1 MQLANDIPRLRSRF
15 IKVVMPILAFVLGL
29 NLPRSFSLLTLICAG
44 GLVAWRAD
52 LPSLRRHPV
61 VGWSILLLIGFG
73 LIYSIRQLQLEVWIW
88 NGKTL
93 ADAATVTLLPTT
105 CLALGWL
112 WRQHHQDLRSGHGLV
127 AAFTIGGLVYVSL
140 ALLLS
145 RQPWWNPAEIFP
157 SVITVPWG
165 DQGMAGQNVRSV
177 EQRAYA
183 ALAFL
188 PVVPWLLW
196 SRPAGW
202 LIKALAS
209 LGLGAWGAYAI
220 CSLNSPRL
228 MAFALFFALL
238 PCLMMLPSR
247 RARWLALAGVV
258 SITVWL
264 VQSKRLCDERLPM
277 QLAFLNQI
285 HDHPWGGR
293 QIHFSFEGC
302 PSQGLMTFAPPPNF
316 LHLPHNIFLD
326 QVNDVGLLPA
336 LLLLVACSLLLT
348 ALLQWFYRGFRRG
361 SWRPGLALCWSVLC
375 CILTQALF
383 QPFLYSDRLLFCL
396 TFVFTG
402 AMLAEFSA
410 DSSDCHAPLNVR
422 ALHR

>member
-1 MQLANDIPRLRSRF
+1 MMQLANDIPRLRSRF
-15 IKVVMPILAFVLGL
+15 IQVVMPSLAFVLGL
-29 NLPRSFSLLTLICAG
+29 NLPRSFSLLALICAA
-44 GLVAWRAD
+44 GLVVWKAD
-52 LPSLRRHPV
+52 LPRLRRHPV

-88 NGKTL
+88 NGKMM
-93 ADAATVTLLPTT
+93 ADAATLTLLPAA

-112 WRQHHQDLRSGHGLV
+112 WRQQSRDRRSGQGLIV
-127 AAFTIGGLVYVSL
+127 AFALGGLVYVSL
-140 ALLLS
+140 ALVLS
-145 RQPWWNPAEIFP
+145 RQPWWNLAEIFP
-157 SVITVPWG
+157 SSITVPWG
-165 DQGMAGQNVRSV
+165 AQGMTGQNVRSV

-202 LIKALAS
+202 LTKALAS

-238 PCLMMLPSR
+238 PCLLMLPSP

-293 QIHFSFEGC
+293 
-302 PSQGLMTFAPPPNF
+302 
-316 LHLPHNIFLD
+316 
-326 QVNDVGLLPA
+326 
-336 LLLLVACSLLLT
+336 
-348 ALLQWFYRGFRRG
+348 
-361 SWRPGLALCWSVLC
+361 
-375 CILTQALF
+375 
-383 QPFLYSDRLLFCL
+383 
-396 TFVFTG
+396 
-402 AMLAEFSA
+402 
-410 DSSDCHAPLNVR
+410 
-422 ALHR
+422 